1 MIQVL
6 KQDDAFFYINPA
18 VSDLV
23 FKYPL
28 KT

>member
-6 KQDDAFFYINPA
+6 KQVDAFFYIDPA

>member
-6 KQDDAFFYINPA
+6 KQDDSFFYINLA